1 MKLYRLFY
9 IIALLVLFSCTSTR
23 NLYESKRYDDV
34 IEILTKKSK
43 TATLNNDE
51 LTMLKMSYHEANE
64 GDHDKI
70 MELKKSGE
78 PDIWGEVYNLYNR
91 MDRRQNLMS
100 RQSADIKKAI
110 NHKTLNL
117 DEEIAAAKN
126 KTELYI
132 CAKVN
137 ALLEDPDKNN
147 IASADSLVNQLIKI
161 NPHNSNID
169 ALKIRTVLSSANS
182 IVFRVAAL
190 NNIEMPKD
198 YAKTVLDFHG
208 NLIGNNP
215 YDVTLSNDKSYDL
228 MIRVLIE
235 ESVISP
241 ERIDAVTFKESKDSL
256 TATVTDKTITKT
268 ATVKGKIEYID
279 LSEDMTIISTP
290 FNITS
295 TFKYNFAEISGDKSA
310 CSEQTLRLLNN
321 DSIRFPTDEALLK
334 DTGRKLNKTLQNIL
348 FEQL

>member
-1 MKLYRLFY
+1 
-9 IIALLVLFSCTSTR
+9 
-23 NLYESKRYDDV
+23 
-34 IEILTKKSK
+34 
-43 TATLNNDE
+43 
-51 LTMLKMSYHEANE
+51 
-64 GDHDKI
+64 
-70 MELKKSGE
+70 
-78 PDIWGEVYNLYNR
+78 

-110 NHKTLNL
+110 NYKTLNL

-198 YAKTVLDFHG
+198 YAKTVLDF
-208 NLIGNNP
+208 
-215 YDVTLSNDKSYDL
+215 
-228 MIRVLIE
+228 MA
-235 ESVISP
+235 IS
-241 ERIDAVTFKESKDSL
+241 
-256 TATVTDKTITKT
+256 
-268 ATVKGKIEYID
+268 
-279 LSEDMTIISTP
+279 
-290 FNITS
+290 
-295 TFKYNFAEISGDKSA
+295 
-310 CSEQTLRLLNN
+310 
-321 DSIRFPTDEALLK
+321 
-334 DTGRKLNKTLQNIL
+334 
-348 FEQL
+348 